1 MQPCGISR
9 ILTKKDKV
17 STLRMQSDSNALIL
31 AYRFPDM
38 SKSALLDDLTRVEI
52 QEDGGGK
59 NTLKLQGGLK

>member
-17 STLRMQSDSNALIL
+17 STLRIQSDSNALIL

-52 QEDGGGK
+52 QEDGRGK
-59 NTLKLQGGLK
+59 EHPKTSRGT